1 VDAAVEA
8 GAGCVVMGCTELS
21 VIVDRFEL
29 RADERIVD
37 SLTELARATV
47 LAAGRELTPAFC

>member
-1 VDAAVEA
+1 
-8 GAGCVVMGCTELS
+8 MGCTELS